1 VIFSRLLAV
10 LIAAVA
16 LVACLG
22 VVAFSLVFALWALL
36 APSIGGAGATA
47 VVIAA
52 FAASIAMGGGLAV
65 MALTPK
71 AREVAPP
78 ALTLDAAL
86 GFVRERPVATVV
98 GAVGAVA
105 VIVMQPRLAFAV
117 VRNLMRRNRPA
128 RAGA

>member
-1 VIFSRLLAV
+1 MILGRLLAV

-22 VVAFSLVFALWALL
+22 VVAVSLVFALWALL

-52 FAASIAMGGGLAV
+52 LAASIALGGGLAV

-71 AREVAPP
+71 AREAPPP
-78 ALTLDAAL
+78 ALTLGAAL
-86 GFVRERPVATVV
+86 GFMRERPVATVV
-98 GAVGAVA
+98 GVVGALAVVA
-105 VIVMQPRLAFAV
+105 MQPRLAFVV
-117 VRNLMRRNRPA
+117 VRNLLRRNRAAPA
-128 RAGA
+128 GL